1 MKEQDKPNARRITI
15 NAKAKEGEVMKRLK
29 TVEIKAKAKENKNII
44 KGGDIVPIFNGSD
57 ATKRK
62 DLKHIH
68 KIVLIMDASEQV
80 YVEVSKFKSN
90 EEGVI
95 YDEESDGVISETQ
108 TFAVQ
113 EIDLKLKITQ

>member
-57 ATKRK
+57 TTKR
-62 DLKHIH
+62 IH